1 MPTTTSPLR
10 TLVTAAA
17 LLFASQSACAQGAAN
32 QSTPLPPAPEDV
44 PTLIVFFTI
53 DQLRMDYFERFGS
66 QLNGGLA
73 RLYEGG
79 AVFTNAFHDHA
90 NTETAPGH
98 ASTMSGRFPAST
110 GIVRNAAGVGDPQ
123 APLVD
128 AEGPGASPYRFRG
141 TTLTDWLRIKD
152 PRSRALSVSRKDR
165 GAILPIGRQPQDVY
179 WFSDGTFTTSTWYRD
194 TLPSWV
200 QQFNA
205 RKLPESYAG
214 REWTL
219 LLEESAYPE
228 ADTLE
233 SGSARGNVRFPHVM
247 SASPDTAAWMVANF
261 PWMDEITLA
270 FALNG
275 MNALQLGTG
284 PQTDVLAI
292 SLSTMDAVGHA
303 FGPDS
308 RELHDHTLRLD
319 RMIGAFLD
327 SLFTL
332 RDSTRV
338 VIALTADHGVA
349 PYPRVSEALGR
360 GAPVY
365 IDASQPLRD
374 FIEGLGAASVP
385 EGAVVIEDGVFLV
398 DRPAL
403 ARAGV
408 NADSVVTAFM
418 TAARSIPGV
427 ARVDRVADLARAD
440 TTTDFVARRWL
451 HMLPPDMP
459 VEAVVT
465 QEEYA
470 VPSTSTY
477 AQHGSPYDYDAH
489 VPVIFY
495 GRPFR
500 PGKYDMF
507 ARVVDMAPTL
517 AWVTA
522 TTPLER
528 LDGQVLRAALR

>member
-1 MPTTTSPLR
+1 MPTTPSSLR

-17 LLFASQSACAQGAAN
+17 VLFATQSACAQGAAN

-44 PTLIVFFTI
+44 PTLVVFFTI

-128 AEGPGASPYRFRG
+128 AEGSGASPYRFRG
-141 TTLTDWLRIKD
+141 TTLTDWLRVKD

-179 WFSDGTFTTSTWYRD
+179 WFADGTFTTSTWYRD

-233 SGSARGNVRFPHVM
+233 LGSARGNVRFPHVM

-365 IDASQPLRD
+365 VDASQPLRD
-374 FIEGLGAASVP
+374 FVEGLGAAY
-385 EGAVVIEDGVFLV
+385 
-398 DRPAL
+398 R
-403 ARAGV
+403 V
-408 NADSVVTAFM
+408 NSTLQLEIV
-418 TAARSIPGV
+418 
-427 ARVDRVADLARAD
+427 
-440 TTTDFVARRWL
+440 RRW
-451 HMLPPDMP
+451 
-459 VEAVVT
+459 
-465 QEEYA
+465 
-470 VPSTSTY
+470 
-477 AQHGSPYDYDAH
+477 
-489 VPVIFY
+489 
-495 GRPFR
+495 
-500 PGKYDMF
+500 
-507 ARVVDMAPTL
+507 
-517 AWVTA
+517 
-522 TTPLER
+522 
-528 LDGQVLRAALR
+528 